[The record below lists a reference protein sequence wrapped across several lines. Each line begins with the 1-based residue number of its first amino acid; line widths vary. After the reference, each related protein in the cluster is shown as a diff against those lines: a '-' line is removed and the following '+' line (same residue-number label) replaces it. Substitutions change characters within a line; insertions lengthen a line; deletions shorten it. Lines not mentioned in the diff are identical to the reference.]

1 MFRVEAHAAPYV
13 DSCVGWKNV
22 IRTCSNHP
30 QQDREGGYR
39 AGGEQRLYL
48 DGFNP
53 SFFIFLNSCCRFK
66 FSIKNLV

>member
-22 IRTCSNHP
+22 IRTCHNRIV
-30 QQDREGGYR
+30 RE
-39 AGGEQRLYL
+39 AIGEQRLYL

-66 FSIKNLV
+66 LSIKNLV